1 MEPISFA
8 SFTLASILAS
18 LPANGEAITKP
29 TITTHISPAIAGQW
43 EIDLDSSAH
52 STHAMMTKEAEANQS
67 ASNSAQQPS
76 SVEPKVI
83 TGMDGGVLTQS
94 EERVLNITPTTSNNL
109 LASVGKSNQCREL
122 YNFSAD
128 NEMWSVSG
136 KEWTYGRYLVTH
148 REEGL
153 PVIAIKTVYDNNE
166 VDCSGNQID
175 QTDEAL
181 IAFINHDGNQMQW
194 CADPD
199 GNECFMNFNRVLP

>member
-18 LPANGEAITKP
+18 LPANGEATKP

-43 EIDLDSSAH
+43 EIDLDSSVH

-67 ASNSAQQPS
+67 ANTAQQPS

-94 EERVLNITPTTSNNL
+94 EERVLNIQPATSKNL
-109 LASVGKSNQCREL
+109 LASVDKSDQCREL
-122 YNFSAD
+122 YNFGAD

>member
-52 STHAMMTKEAEANQS
+52 FTQAMMTKEAEANQS
-67 ASNSAQQPS
+67 VSNSARQPS

-94 EERVLNITPTTSNNL
+94 EERVLNIQPTTSKNL
-109 LASVGKSNQCREL
+109 LASVGQSDQCREL

>member
-8 SFTLASILAS
+8 SFSLAALLAS
-18 LPANGEAITKP
+18 LPANGEVISKP

-43 EIDLDSSAH
+43 EIELDSGI
-52 STHAMMTKEAEANQS
+52 TMTKEAA
-67 ASNSAQQPS
+67 AAQATLKDGPQIK
-76 SVEPKVI
+76 VDEPKV
-83 TGMDGGVLTQS
+83 TVGTEGGVLTQT
-94 EERVLNITPTTSNNL
+94 EKRVLNINIQPNTNKQL
-109 LASVGKSNQCREL
+109 MASTKPSNQCREL

-128 NEMWSVSG
+128 NEMWAVSG
-136 KEWTYGRYLVTH
+136 KEWTYGRYLITH

-153 PVIAIKTVYDNNE
+153 PIIALKTIYDNNE

-181 IAFINHDGNQMQW
+181 IAFLSHDNNQMQW

-199 GNECFMNFNRVLP
+199 GKECFMTFNRVLP

>member
-18 LPANGEAITKP
+18 LPANGEVVTKP

-43 EIDLDSSAH
+43 EIELDSSI
-52 STHAMMTKEAEANQS
+52 TMTKDAQERQAARKERLASANS
-67 ASNSAQQPS
+67 
-76 SVEPKVI
+76 EPKI
-83 TGMDGGVLTQS
+83 KEGAAGGILTQS
-94 EERVLNITPTTSNNL
+94 EERILQTEPNTDQNL
-109 LASVGKSNQCREL
+109 LASTTKSNQCREL
-122 YNFSAD
+122 YNFGAD
-128 NEMWSVSG
+128 NEMWAVSG

-153 PVIAIKTVYDNNE
+153 PIIALKTVYDNNE

-181 IAFINHDGNQMQW
+181 IAFLYHDGNQMQW
-194 CADPD
+194 CADSE
-199 GNECFMNFNRVLP
+199 GNECFMNFHRILP